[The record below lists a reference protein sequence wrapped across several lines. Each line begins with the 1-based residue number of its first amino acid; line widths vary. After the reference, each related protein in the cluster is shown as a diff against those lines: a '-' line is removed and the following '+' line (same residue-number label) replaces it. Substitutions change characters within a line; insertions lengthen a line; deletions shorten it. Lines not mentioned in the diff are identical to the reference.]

1 MPVIT
6 GNLGQGKGIVATYFA
21 SLYYRR
27 GLRVAANYPLNTEC
41 MSSGSDNPVTVIP
54 AMPRIEDLELLG
66 RGCPENEKTRFGALF
81 LDECATW
88 LNTRGFARKDRLPLI
103 DWLIHSRK
111 LGWDVY
117 LIAQHEDMIDSQ
129 IIKAMGAKIIRCR
142 RLDEL
147 RVPVITP
154 LMELFRPGKTG
165 IASGKRGIIPH
176 YVTAST
182 FLYDGTTHAAR
193 RPVDKVV
200 IKAAD
205 YYNVYDTN
213 FIFSDGMELLNGR
226 FVDMRAVYSV
236 LPGRMLMTM
245 NQLPEQSDTKAAPQK
260 KPWGKLIAFLFLVVA
275 MIAIARHYLSGGQDV
290 HVAASPV
297 VQNSAPPVPH
307 LPVSTAAPVPEQKK
321 TDELPVSKAWRLAGY
336 VRAARPYFVLQGP
349 SGQVRRYFSFQ
360 LWNGGATEL
369 NVDGERVTFWS
380 GPSGTASKGD
390 VLTDKMLSFD
400 VKSK

>member
-6 GNLGQGKGIVATYFA
+6 GNLGQGKGIVAAYFA

-27 GLRVAANYPLNTEC
+27 GLRVAANYPLNTEY

-54 AMPRIEDLELLG
+54 AMPRIEDFELLG
-66 RGCPENEKTRFGALF
+66 RGCPESEKTRFGALF

-165 IASGKRGIIPH
+165 VASGKRGIIPH

-182 FLYDGTTHAAR
+182 FLYDGSAHAAR
-193 RPVDKVV
+193 RPVDKVI

-226 FVDMRAVYSV
+226 FVDMRAIYSV
-236 LPGRMLMTM
+236 LPGRTLMTM
-245 NQLPEQSDTKAAPQK
+245 NQLPEQSDKKAAPQK
-260 KPWGKLIAFLFLVVA
+260 KPRGKLIAFIFLVAA
-275 MIAIARHYLSGGQDV
+275 MIAIARHYFSGGQDV

-297 VQNSAPPVPH
+297 VQNSVPPVSH
-307 LPVSTAAPVPEQKK
+307 SPVSTISPVSEQKK
-321 TDELPVSKAWRLAGY
+321 PDELPVSKAWRLAGY
-336 VRAARPYFVLQGP
+336 VRGVSPYFILLGP
-349 SGQVRRYFSFQ
+349 EGQVRRYISFQ

-380 GPSGTASKGD
+380 GPSGTVSKGD
-390 VLTDKMLSFD
+390 TLTDKMLSFD
-400 VKSK
+400 VKTK

>member
-6 GNLGQGKGIVATYFA
+6 GNLGQGKGIVAAYFA

-27 GLRVAANYPLNTEC
+27 GLRVAANYPLNTEF

-54 AMPRIEDLELLG
+54 AMPRIEDLEFLG

-245 NQLPEQSDTKAAPQK
+245 NHLPEQSETKAAPQK

-275 MIAIARHYLSGGQDV
+275 MIAIARHYFSGGQDV
-290 HVAASPV
+290 HVAASPA

-307 LPVSTAAPVPEQKK
+307 SSVSTVAPVPEQKK

-336 VRAARPYFVLQGP
+336 VRAVRPYFVLQGP

-380 GPSGTASKGD
+380 GPSVTASKGD
-390 VLTDKMLSFD
+390 ALTDKMLSFD
-400 VKSK
+400 VKNK

>member
-6 GNLGQGKGIVATYFA
+6 GNLGQGKGIAAAYFA

-27 GLRVAANYPLNTEC
+27 GLRVAANYPLNTEF

-182 FLYDGTTHAAR
+182 FLYDGTAHAAR

-245 NQLPEQSDTKAAPQK
+245 NQLPEQSDKKAAPQK
-260 KPWGKLIAFLFLVVA
+260 KPWGKLIAFLFLVVV

-297 VQNSAPPVPH
+297 VQNSVPPVPH
-307 LPVSTAAPVPEQKK
+307 SSVSTVAPVPEQKK
-321 TDELPVSKAWRLAGY
+321 PDELPVSKEWRLAGY
-336 VRAARPYFVLQGP
+336 VRGVSPYFVLLGP
-349 SGQVRRYFSFQ
+349 EGQVRRYISFQ
-360 LWNGGATEL
+360 SWNGGATEL

-380 GPSGTASKGD
+380 GPSGKASKGD

>member
-6 GNLGQGKGIVATYFA
+6 GNLGQGKGIMAAYLA

-27 GLRVAANYPLNTEC
+27 GLRVAANYPLNTDF

-260 KPWGKLIAFLFLVVA
+260 KTMGKADCLSFSCRGDDCHCPTLFLRCSGCSCGCVFLRCKT
-275 MIAIARHYLSGGQDV
+275 ARLPCLIHQFQRLLLFLSRKKRMNFRYQRRGVLPDMSGQRG
-290 HVAASPV
+290 HI
-297 VQNSAPPVPH
+297 
-307 LPVSTAAPVPEQKK
+307 
-321 TDELPVSKAWRLAGY
+321 
-336 VRAARPYFVLQGP
+336 FVLQGP

-380 GPSGTASKGD
+380 GPSVTASKGD
-390 VLTDKMLSFD
+390 VLD
-400 VKSK
+400 

>member
-6 GNLGQGKGIVATYFA
+6 GNLGQGKGIMAAYLA

-27 GLRVAANYPLNTEC
+27 GLRVAANYPLNTEF

-182 FLYDGTTHAAR
+182 FLYDGTAHAAR

-245 NQLPEQSDTKAAPQK
+245 NQLPEQSDKKAAPQK
-260 KPWGKLIAFLFLVVA
+260 KPWGKLIAFLFLVVV
-275 MIAIARHYLSGGQDV
+275 MIAIARHYLSG
-290 HVAASPV
+290 
-297 VQNSAPPVPH
+297 
-307 LPVSTAAPVPEQKK
+307 
-321 TDELPVSKAWRLAGY
+321 
-336 VRAARPYFVLQGP
+336 
-349 SGQVRRYFSFQ
+349 
-360 LWNGGATEL
+360 
-369 NVDGERVTFWS
+369 
-380 GPSGTASKGD
+380 
-390 VLTDKMLSFD
+390 
-400 VKSK
+400 

>member
-6 GNLGQGKGIVATYFA
+6 GNLGQGKGIAAAYFA

-27 GLRVAANYPLNTEC
+27 GLRVAANYPLNTEY

-54 AMPRIEDLELLG
+54 AMPRIEDFELLG

-165 IASGKRGIIPH
+165 VASGKRGIIPH
-176 YVTAST
+176 YVAAST
-182 FLYDGTTHAAR
+182 FLYDGTIHAAR
-193 RPVDKVV
+193 RPVDK
-200 IKAAD
+200 IIIRAAD

-236 LPGRMLMTM
+236 LPGRTLKTM
-245 NQLPEQSDTKAAPQK
+245 NPLSQQPEKKATPQK
-260 KPWGKLIAFLFLVVA
+260 KPWGKLIAFLFLVTA
-275 MIAIARHYLSGGQDV
+275 MIAVARHYFSGDREV
-290 HVAASPV
+290 SAAV
-297 VQNSAPPVPH
+297 PPVPESTVTPAH
-307 LPVSTAAPVPEQKK
+307 PLPASTVVSELRQKK
-321 TDELPVSKAWRLAGY
+321 PDVLPVSKEWRLAGY
-336 VRAARPYFVLQGP
+336 VRGASPYFVLLGP
-349 SGQVRRYFSFQ
+349 AGQVRRYTAFQ
-360 LWNGGATEL
+360 PWNGSATEL

-380 GPSGTASKGD
+380 GSSGTVSKGD

>member
-6 GNLGQGKGIVATYFA
+6 GNLGQGKGIVAAYFA

-27 GLRVAANYPLNTEC
+27 GLRVAANYPLNTEH
-41 MSSGSDNPVTVIP
+41 MYSGSDNPVTVIP
-54 AMPRIEDLELLG
+54 AMPRIEDLEHLG

-165 IASGKRGIIPH
+165 VASGKRGIIPH

-182 FLYDGTTHAAR
+182 FLYDGTAHAAR

-226 FVDMRAVYSV
+226 FVDMRAIYSV
-236 LPGRMLMTM
+236 LPGRTLMTM
-245 NQLPEQSDTKAAPQK
+245 NQLPEQSGKKATPQK
-260 KPWGKLIAFLFLVVA
+260 KPWGKLIAFLFLVAV
-275 MIAIARHYLSGGQDV
+275 MVAIARHYFSGGQDV
-290 HVAASPV
+290 HAAASPV
-297 VQNSAPPVPH
+297 PENTATPSHPSPA
-307 LPVSTAAPVPEQKK
+307 STVAPEQRQKK
-321 TDELPVSKAWRLAGY
+321 PDVLPVSKEWRLAGY
-336 VRAARPYFVLQGP
+336 VRGVMPYFVLLGP
-349 SGQVRRYFSFQ
+349 SGQVRRYTSVQ
-360 LWNGGATEL
+360 PWNGSATEL

-380 GPSGTASKGD
+380 GSSATVSKGD
-390 VLTDKMLSFD
+390 ALTDKMLSFD

>member
-6 GNLGQGKGIVATYFA
+6 GNLGQGKGIVAAYFA
-21 SLYYRR
+21 SIYYRR
-27 GLRVAANYPLNTEC
+27 GLRVAANYPLNTEY
-41 MSSGSDNPVTVIP
+41 MSSCSDNSVTVIP

-66 RGCPENEKTRFGALF
+66 RGCPESEKTRFGALF

-147 RVPVITP
+147 RVPLVTP

-165 IASGKRGIIPH
+165 VASGKRGIIPH
-176 YVTAST
+176 YVAAST
-182 FLYDGTTHAAR
+182 FLYDGTSHASR

-200 IKAAD
+200 IRASN

-236 LPGRMLMTM
+236 LPGRTLTIM
-245 NQLPEQSDTKAAPQK
+245 NQLSEHPEKKAAPQK
-260 KPWGKLIAFLFLVVA
+260 KPWGKLIAFLFLVVV
-275 MIAIARHYLSGGQDV
+275 MVVIARHYFSGGQDV
-290 HVAASPV
+290 RVAASSVPENTV
-297 VQNSAPPVPH
+297 PPGPH
-307 LPVSTAAPVPEQKK
+307 SPVSTVAPVPEQKK
-321 TDELPVSKAWRLAGY
+321 PDELPVSKEWRLAGY
-336 VRAARPYFVLQGP
+336 VRGASPYFVLLGP
-349 SGQVRRYFSFQ
+349 AGQVRRYTAFQ
-360 LWNGGATEL
+360 PWNGSATEL

>member
-1 MPVIT
+1 
-6 GNLGQGKGIVATYFA
+6 
-21 SLYYRR
+21 
-27 GLRVAANYPLNTEC
+27 
-41 MSSGSDNPVTVIP
+41 
-54 AMPRIEDLELLG
+54 
-66 RGCPENEKTRFGALF
+66 
-81 LDECATW
+81 
-88 LNTRGFARKDRLPLI
+88 
-103 DWLIHSRK
+103 
-111 LGWDVY
+111 
-117 LIAQHEDMIDSQ
+117 
-129 IIKAMGAKIIRCR
+129 
-142 RLDEL
+142 
-147 RVPVITP
+147 
-154 LMELFRPGKTG
+154 LFRPGKTG

-182 FLYDGTTHAAR
+182 FLYDGTAHAAR

-260 KPWGKLIAFLFLVVA
+260 KPWGKLIAFLFLVVV
-275 MIAIARHYLSGGQDV
+275 MIAIARHYLSGGQNV

-297 VQNSAPPVPH
+297 VQNSVPPVPH
-307 LPVSTAAPVPEQKK
+307 LPVSTVAPEPEQKK
-321 TDELPVSKAWRLAGY
+321 PDELPVSKEWRLAGY
-336 VRAARPYFVLQGP
+336 VRGVSPYFVLLGP

-360 LWNGGATEL
+360 SWNGGATEL
-369 NVDGERVTFWS
+369 NVEGERVTFWS

>member
-1 MPVIT
+1 
-6 GNLGQGKGIVATYFA
+6 
-21 SLYYRR
+21 
-27 GLRVAANYPLNTEC
+27 
-41 MSSGSDNPVTVIP
+41 SSGSDNPVTVIP

-182 FLYDGTTHAAR
+182 FLYDGTAHAAR

-260 KPWGKLIAFLFLVVA
+260 KPWGKLIAFLFLVVV

-297 VQNSAPPVPH
+297 VQNSVPPVPH
-307 LPVSTAAPVPEQKK
+307 LPVSTVAPEPEQKK
-321 TDELPVSKAWRLAGY
+321 PDELPVSKEWRLAGY
-336 VRAARPYFVLQGP
+336 VRGVSPYFVLLGP

-360 LWNGGATEL
+360 SWNGGATEL
-369 NVDGERVTFWS
+369 NVEGERVTFWS

>member
-6 GNLGQGKGIVATYFA
+6 GNLGQGKGIVAAYFA

-27 GLRVAANYPLNTEC
+27 GLRVAANYPLNTEY
-41 MSSGSDNPVTVIP
+41 MSSGSDNSVTIIP
-54 AMPRIEDLELLG
+54 AMPRIEDFELLG

-165 IASGKRGIIPH
+165 VASGKRGIIPH
-176 YVTAST
+176 YVAAST
-182 FLYDGTTHAAR
+182 FLYDGTIHAAR

-213 FIFSDGMELLNGR
+213 FIFSDGMELFNGR

-236 LPGRMLMTM
+236 LPGRTLMTM
-245 NQLPEQSDTKAAPQK
+245 NQLPEQSDKKAAPQK
-260 KPWGKLIAFLFLVVA
+260 KPWGKLISFLFLVVV

-297 VQNSAPPVPH
+297 VQNSVPPVPH
-307 LPVSTAAPVPEQKK
+307 LPVSTVAPEPEQKRP
-321 TDELPVSKAWRLAGY
+321 DVLPVSKEWRLAGY
-336 VRAARPYFVLQGP
+336 VRGASPYFVLLGP
-349 SGQVRRYFSFQ
+349 AGQVRRYTAFQ
-360 LWNGGATEL
+360 PWNGSATEL

-390 VLTDKMLSFD
+390 TLTDKMLSFD
-400 VKSK
+400 VKGK

>member
-6 GNLGQGKGIVATYFA
+6 GNLGQGKGIVAAYLA

-27 GLRVAANYPLNTEC
+27 GLRVAANYPLNTEF

-54 AMPRIEDLELLG
+54 AMPRTEDLELLG

-176 YVTAST
+176 YVIAST
-182 FLYDGTTHAAR
+182 FLYDGTAHAAR

-245 NQLPEQSDTKAAPQK
+245 NQLPEQSDKKAAPQK
-260 KPWGKLIAFLFLVVA
+260 KPWGKLIAFLFLVVV
-275 MIAIARHYLSGGQDV
+275 MIAIARHYLSGGQEV

-297 VQNSAPPVPH
+297 VQNSVPPVPH
-307 LPVSTAAPVPEQKK
+307 LPVSTVAPEPEQKK
-321 TDELPVSKAWRLAGY
+321 PDELPVSKEWRLAGY
-336 VRAARPYFVLQGP
+336 VRGVSPYFVLLGP

-360 LWNGGATEL
+360 SWNGGATEL
-369 NVDGERVTFWS
+369 NVEGERVTFWS